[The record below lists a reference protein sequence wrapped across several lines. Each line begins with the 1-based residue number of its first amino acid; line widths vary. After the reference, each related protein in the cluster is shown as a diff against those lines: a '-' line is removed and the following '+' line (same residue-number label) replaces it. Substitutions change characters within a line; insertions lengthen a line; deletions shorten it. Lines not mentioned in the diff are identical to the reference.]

1 MGKFYG
7 KKILEGVMAI
17 NEVPSLWRKATEK
30 WLEENNPNIETTE
43 SASEWLSPNRY
54 TNNYLYYA

>member
-7 KKILEGVMAI
+7 RKILEEIITI
-17 NEVPSLWRKATEK
+17 NEVPSLWRKTTEK

-43 SASEWLSPNRY
+43 SASE
-54 TNNYLYYA
+54 

>member
-43 SASEWLSPNRY
+43 SASE
-54 TNNYLYYA
+54 